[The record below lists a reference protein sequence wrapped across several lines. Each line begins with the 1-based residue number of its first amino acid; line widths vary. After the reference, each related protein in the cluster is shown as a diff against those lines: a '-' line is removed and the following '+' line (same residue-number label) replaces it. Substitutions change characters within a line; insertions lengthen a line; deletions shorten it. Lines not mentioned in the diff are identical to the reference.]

1 QPLSSGNIFDS
12 NRHTLM
18 GLLNDPCYHCT
29 DLGQYADHYETLKQ
43 TLADAAHHY
52 DVLITTGGASVGE
65 ADYIKDIMDEI
76 GHIDFWKIAMK
87 PGKPL
92 AFGHINASLFFGL
105 PGNPVS
111 VIATFQQL
119 VEPALKQLSGSAPTT
134 RLQLKAQCLTALKKI
149 PGRKD
154 FQRGILKKNSQGEL
168 TVISAGQQGSHIL
181 SSMSG
186 ANCYIVLDQQ
196 CSSIAAG
203 QWVTVEPFSC
213 FISE

>member
-1 QPLSSGNIFDS
+1 MDLGFIASAGIYDVLVFRQITIAFLSTGDELTPIGQPLSSGKIFDS

-18 GLLNDPCYHCT
+18 GLLNDPCYNCT
-29 DLGQYADHYETLKQ
+29 DLGQHADHYETLKK
-43 TLADAAHHY
+43 TLTDAAHQY

-76 GHIDFWKIAMK
+76 GQIDFWKIAMK

-111 VIATFQQL
+111 VIATFQQI

-134 RLQLKAQCLTALKKI
+134 RLQLKAQCLTALKKH
-149 PGRKD
+149 
-154 FQRGILKKNSQGEL
+154 RGEQTFNAAFLKK
-168 TVISAGQQGSHIL
+168 
-181 SSMSG
+181 
-186 ANCYIVLDQQ
+186 IVM
-196 CSSIAAG
+196 
-203 QWVTVEPFSC
+203 VR
-213 FISE
+213 